1 MSALP
6 PGEPELTALML
17 ASLDGDARAYRA
29 LLEALRGR
37 LRTYYARRMGRDAA
51 EAEDLVQ
58 ETLIAL
64 HAKRATFDR
73 AQPVSA
79 WVYAIARYK
88 LIDHYRR
95 SGRSR
100 TVPLEDDD
108 AFSTPDESAAVDAR
122 RDIERGMEAL
132 SPRAR
137 DLVRAVK
144 LEQASI
150 AETAQRT
157 GMSETAVK
165 VAVHRGYAR
174 LAARLRALDRG
185 TGTDEDAP

>member
-95 SGRSR
+95 TGRR
-100 TVPLEDDD
+100 IHVPLDD
-108 AFSTPDESAAVDAR
+108 AGELVEPDHGDAADAKA
-122 RDIERGMEAL
+122 DVERGLAAL
-132 SPRAR
+132 PERAR
-137 DLVRAVK
+137 DLVRSVK
-144 LEQASI
+144 LNDDSI
-150 AETAQRT
+150 AEVATRT
-157 GMSETAVK
+157 GLSQSAVK
-165 VAVHRGYAR
+165 VAVHRGYMKMTAH
-174 LAARLRALDRG
+174 LRGAGKADR
-185 TGTDEDAP
+185 P